1 MSTANTILSQV
12 RLANRKCI
20 LGINDFPDFIRE
32 KPGTKTLKMS
42 SLFYRKNKIKTQK
55 TAISQVPLLIVNE
68 ALSFQQNLRNKNLV
82 QGGTHSFILTSWV
95 RKEVQEN

>member
-32 KPGTKTLKMS
+32 KSGIKTLKML
-42 SLFYRKNKIKTQK
+42 SLFYRKNKTKTQNSYQPGS
-55 TAISQVPLLIVNE
+55 AILIVNV
-68 ALSFQQNLRNKNLV
+68 ALSFSSSANN
-82 QGGTHSFILTSWV
+82 FA
-95 RKEVQEN
+95 E